1 MASKKRP
8 LTENTDPNVAR
19 GTVAELVKGKNA
31 ITFNGKKLD
40 QPTLSALTRVGI
52 AKAVGT
58 APRPAGTR
66 GPAPTVW
73 ELPLNGTFAVARK

>member
-1 MASKKRP
+1 MANKRRP
-8 LTENTDPNVAR
+8 LTENPDPNVAR

-52 AKAVGT
+52 AKVVGT
-58 APRPAGTR
+58 APRPEGVR
-66 GPAPTVW
+66 GPAPKIW
-73 ELPLNGTFAVARK
+73 EVPLTGTFTVARK